1 MTETQT
7 VDALAE
13 AVLAELDPDEMD
25 VFPVVRDAFWA
36 AGGRLPRQGGGAGG
50 LDWDSM
56 PGVAAALAP
65 AALAVGSFAL
75 ALLADALRQV
85 GTEAAKDVYAC
96 ILKRLRGE
104 RAPLPE
110 LSGVTYDELRCKIL
124 KEAQKLLAAPHAETL
139 ATAVMERV
147 ARRADEAR

>member
-13 AVLAELDPDEMD
+13 AVLAELDPGELD
-25 VFPVVRDAFWA
+25 VFPAVSDAFWA

-85 GTEAAKDVYAC
+85 GNEAAKDAYASVRE
-96 ILKRLRGE
+96 RLRGE
-104 RAPLPE
+104 PAPLPE
-110 LSGVTYDELRCKIL
+110 LSGLAYAELRCKIL
-124 KEAQKLLAAPHAETL
+124 EEAQKLLAAPHAEAL

-147 ARRADEAR
+147 ARRADEAG